1 MSYLKYGIEPNGKPT
16 NFREESL
23 KTILAGYLYHKWIL
37 WLLPNC
43 VLNYFHNHFLALE
56 EGERI
61 IKLEYVLNAV
71 AKIKLD
77 ENKIYKVDLDDLDK

>member
-1 MSYLKYGIEPNGKPT
+1 M
-16 NFREESL
+16 
-23 KTILAGYLYHKWIL
+23 
-37 WLLPNC
+37 
-43 VLNYFHNHFLALE
+43 LNYFHNHFLALE